1 MQAYAIAV
9 EREKLMENYIKSM
22 IFMLVILVVLL
33 RQAIVGIMGK
43 ESRKRYIHLVIMTM
57 AYVFTDSCFIICH
70 YAASDFPSFV
80 FKTAAFVFYV
90 VYVCLPYV
98 WHKYVRNYVGLS
110 FNKYFIALEK
120 IPLLFQ
126 LILIVI
132 SIPTGILWGITE
144 ECVYVRGSLFT
155 LFSIVNLF
163 YYVEPLADLVVIV
176 AGKTQKKERYIF
188 QAVLISA
195 IPLFAVIANT
205 YVIPVYDIYPFQ
217 PFCSVI
223 VALLAF
229 FFMAEQETR
238 AFQKENEQVITNALN
253 TAEEATKEAQA
264 AGNVK
269 TEFLL
274 RMSHDIRT
282 PLNGIIGMLEIAEKY
297 PDDLNKQSEC
307 RKKVKESSK
316 VLLELINE
324 VLDMSKLESGEIVL
338 ENVPFDLNDVIND
351 TEMMF
356 KTRAEENNIKFSLDA
371 SGVTHKKLIGST
383 VHYKRIIMNVVGNAI
398 KYNKEKGFVKI
409 VFSECDYDGK
419 VSKIKF
425 VCEDG
430 GMGMSTEFLK
440 LIFEPFAQENS
451 DARSKYGGT
460 GLGMPIAK
468 SLTEKMGGEINVTS
482 TKNKGTRFEVVIPFE
497 TDENFKEHKAKNK
510 ETQTASIEGLNI
522 LLAEDNELNMEIAKF
537 RLEEEGAI
545 ITEAFNGEEAA
556 EKFKKSAPYEFDVI
570 LMDVMMPVKD
580 GYAATRE
587 IRALDRADAHDV
599 IIIAMTANAFA
610 EDKIKSLDAG
620 MNAHISK
627 PIDMELLINT
637 IAGMTEKNGKK

>member
-1 MQAYAIAV
+1 
-9 EREKLMENYIKSM
+9 MENYIKSM
-22 IFMLVILVVLL
+22 VFMLVILAVLL
-33 RQAIVGIMGK
+33 RQAIVGIMGT

-57 AYVFTDSCFIICH
+57 AYVFMDSCFIICH
-70 YAASDFPSFV
+70 YAASDFPSVV
-80 FKTAAFVFYV
+80 FKTVAFVFYV
-90 VYVCLPYV
+90 VYVCLPYI
-98 WHKYVRNYVGLS
+98 WHLYVRNYVGLS
-110 FNKYFIALEK
+110 FNKVFIALEK

-132 SIPTGILWGITE
+132 SIPTDILWGITE
-144 ECVYVRGSLFT
+144 ECVYVRGPLFT
-155 LFSIVNLF
+155 LFSVVNLF

-176 AGKTQKKERYIF
+176 VGKTQKKEQYIF
-188 QAVLISA
+188 QAVLISL
-195 IPLFAVIANT
+195 IPLFAVVANT
-205 YVIPVYDIYPFQ
+205 YIIPVYDIYPFQ

-238 AFQKENEQVITNALN
+238 AFQKNNEKVITDALN
-253 TAEEATKEAQA
+253 TAEEATKAARA

-297 PDDLNKQSEC
+297 PEDIERQTEC

-338 ENVPFDLNDVIND
+338 ESVIFDLNDVIND
-351 TEMMF
+351 TEIMF
-356 KTRAEENNIKFSLDA
+356 RHRAEEHNINFSIDA
-371 SGVTHKKLIGST
+371 AQVTHKRLIGST
-383 VHYKRIIMNVVGNAI
+383 VHYKRIIMNIVGNAI
-398 KYNKEKGFVKI
+398 KYNKENGFVKI
-409 VFSECDYDGK
+409 VFSECDFDGK
-419 VSKIKF
+419 TSKIKF
-425 VCEDG
+425 VCEDNG
-430 GMGMSTEFLK
+430 VGMSEEFLK

-468 SLTEKMGGEINVTS
+468 SLTEKMGGEINVKS
-482 TKNKGTRFEVVIPFE
+482 AKDKGTTFEVTIPFE
-497 TDENFKEHKAKNK
+497 TDKNFEADKTINS
-510 ETQTASIEGLNI
+510 ETEAASIAGLNI

-545 ITEAFNGEEAA
+545 ITEAFNGEEAV
-556 EKFKKSAPYEFDVI
+556 EKFKKSAHNEFDVI

-580 GYAATRE
+580 GYTATRE
-587 IRALDRADAHDV
+587 IRALDRADAASV

-610 EDKIKSLDAG
+610 EDRIKSLDAG

-627 PIDMELLINT
+627 PIDIKLLINT
-637 IAGMTEKNGKK
+637 IAGLAGKR

>member
-1 MQAYAIAV
+1 
-9 EREKLMENYIKSM
+9 MENYIKSM
-22 IFMLVILVVLL
+22 VFMLVILAVLL
-33 RQAIVGIMGK
+33 RQAIVGIMGT

-57 AYVFTDSCFIICH
+57 AYVFMDSCFIICH
-70 YAASDFPSFV
+70 YAASDFPSVV
-80 FKTAAFVFYV
+80 FKTVAFVFYV
-90 VYVCLPYV
+90 VYVCLPYI
-98 WHKYVRNYVGLS
+98 WHLYVRNYVGLS
-110 FNKYFIALEK
+110 FNKVFIALEK

-132 SIPTGILWGITE
+132 SIPTDILWGITE
-144 ECVYVRGSLFT
+144 ECVYVRGPLFT
-155 LFSIVNLF
+155 LFSVVNLF

-176 AGKTQKKERYIF
+176 VGKTQKKEQYIF
-188 QAVLISA
+188 QAVLISL
-195 IPLFAVIANT
+195 IPLFAVVANT
-205 YVIPVYDIYPFQ
+205 YIIPVYDIYPFQ

-238 AFQKENEQVITNALN
+238 AFQKNNEKVITDALN
-253 TAEEATKEAQA
+253 TAEEATKAARA

-297 PDDLNKQSEC
+297 PEDIERQTEC

-338 ENVPFDLNDVIND
+338 ESVIFDLNDVIND
-351 TEMMF
+351 TEIMF
-356 KTRAEENNIKFSLDA
+356 RHRAEEHNINFSIDA
-371 SGVTHKKLIGST
+371 AQVTHKRLIGST
-383 VHYKRIIMNVVGNAI
+383 VHYKRIIMNIVGNAI
-398 KYNKEKGFVKI
+398 KYNKENGFVKI
-409 VFSECDYDGK
+409 VFSECDFDGK
-419 VSKIKF
+419 TSKIKF
-425 VCEDG
+425 VCEDNG
-430 GMGMSTEFLK
+430 VGMSEEFLK

-468 SLTEKMGGEINVTS
+468 SLTEKMGGEINVKS
-482 TKNKGTRFEVVIPFE
+482 AKDKGTTFEVTIPFE
-497 TDENFKEHKAKNK
+497 TDKNFEADKTINS
-510 ETQTASIEGLNI
+510 ETEAASIAGLNI

-545 ITEAFNGEEAA
+545 ITEAFNGEEAV
-556 EKFKKSAPYEFDVI
+556 EKFKKSAHNEFDVI

-580 GYAATRE
+580 GYTATRE
-587 IRALDRADAHDV
+587 IRALDRADAASV

-610 EDKIKSLDAG
+610 EDRIKSLDAG

-627 PIDMELLINT
+627 PIDMKLLINT
-637 IAGMTEKNGKK
+637 IAGLAGKR

>member
-1 MQAYAIAV
+1 
-9 EREKLMENYIKSM
+9 MENYIKSM
-22 IFMLVILVVLL
+22 VFMLVILAVLL
-33 RQAIVGIMGK
+33 RQAIVGIMGT

-57 AYVFTDSCFIICH
+57 AYVFMDSCFIICH
-70 YAASDFPSFV
+70 YAASDFPSVV
-80 FKTAAFVFYV
+80 FKTVAFVFYV
-90 VYVCLPYV
+90 VYVCLPYI
-98 WHKYVRNYVGLS
+98 WHLYVRNYVGLS
-110 FNKYFIALEK
+110 FNKVFIALEK

-132 SIPTGILWGITE
+132 SIPTDILWGITE
-144 ECVYVRGSLFT
+144 ECVYVRGPLFT
-155 LFSIVNLF
+155 LFSVVNLF

-176 AGKTQKKERYIF
+176 VGKNQKKEQYIF
-188 QAVLISA
+188 QAVLISL
-195 IPLFAVIANT
+195 IPLFAVVANT
-205 YVIPVYDIYPFQ
+205 YIIPVYDIYPFQ

-238 AFQKENEQVITNALN
+238 AFQKNNEKVITDALN
-253 TAEEATKEAQA
+253 TAEEATKAARA

-297 PDDLNKQSEC
+297 PEDIERQTEC

-338 ENVPFDLNDVIND
+338 ESVIFDLNDVIND
-351 TEMMF
+351 TEIMF
-356 KTRAEENNIKFSLDA
+356 RHRAEEHNINFSIDA
-371 SGVTHKKLIGST
+371 AQVTHKRLIGST
-383 VHYKRIIMNVVGNAI
+383 VHYKRIIMNIVGNAI
-398 KYNKEKGFVKI
+398 KYNKENGFVKI
-409 VFSECDYDGK
+409 VFSECDFDGK
-419 VSKIKF
+419 TSKIKF
-425 VCEDG
+425 VCEDNG
-430 GMGMSTEFLK
+430 VGMSEEFLK

-468 SLTEKMGGEINVTS
+468 SLTEKMGGEINVKS
-482 TKNKGTRFEVVIPFE
+482 AKDKGTTFEVTIPFE
-497 TDENFKEHKAKNK
+497 TDKNFEADKTINS
-510 ETQTASIEGLNI
+510 ETEAASIAGLNI

-545 ITEAFNGEEAA
+545 ITEAFNGEEAV
-556 EKFKKSAPYEFDVI
+556 EKFKKSAHNEFDVI

-580 GYAATRE
+580 GYTATRE
-587 IRALDRADAHDV
+587 IRALDRADAASV

-610 EDKIKSLDAG
+610 EDRIKSLDAG

-627 PIDMELLINT
+627 PIDMKLLINT
-637 IAGMTEKNGKK
+637 IAGLAGKR

>member
-1 MQAYAIAV
+1 
-9 EREKLMENYIKSM
+9 MENYIKSM
-22 IFMLVILVVLL
+22 VFMLVILAVLL
-33 RQAIVGIMGK
+33 RQAIVGIMGT

-57 AYVFTDSCFIICH
+57 AYVFMDSCFIICH
-70 YAASDFPSFV
+70 YAASDFPSVV
-80 FKTAAFVFYV
+80 FKTVAFVFYV
-90 VYVCLPYV
+90 VYVCLPYI
-98 WHKYVRNYVGLS
+98 WHLYVRNYVGLS
-110 FNKYFIALEK
+110 FNKVFIALEK

-132 SIPTGILWGITE
+132 SIPTDILWGITE
-144 ECVYVRGSLFT
+144 ECVYVRGPLFT
-155 LFSIVNLF
+155 LFSVVNLF

-176 AGKTQKKERYIF
+176 VGKTQKKEQYIF
-188 QAVLISA
+188 QAVLISL
-195 IPLFAVIANT
+195 IPLFAVVANT
-205 YVIPVYDIYPFQ
+205 YIIPVYDIYPFQ

-238 AFQKENEQVITNALN
+238 AFQKNNEKVITDALN
-253 TAEEATKEAQA
+253 TAEEATKAARA

-297 PDDLNKQSEC
+297 PEDIERQTEC

-338 ENVPFDLNDVIND
+338 ESVIFDLNDVIND
-351 TEMMF
+351 TEIMF
-356 KTRAEENNIKFSLDA
+356 RHRAEEHNINFSIDA
-371 SGVTHKKLIGST
+371 AQVTHKRLIGST
-383 VHYKRIIMNVVGNAI
+383 VHYKRIIMNIVGNAI
-398 KYNKEKGFVKI
+398 KYNKENGFVKI
-409 VFSECDYDGK
+409 VFSECDFDGK
-419 VSKIKF
+419 TSKIKF
-425 VCEDG
+425 VCEDNG
-430 GMGMSTEFLK
+430 VGMSEEFLK

-468 SLTEKMGGEINVTS
+468 SLTEKMGGEINVKS
-482 TKNKGTRFEVVIPFE
+482 AKDKGTTFEVTIPFE
-497 TDENFKEHKAKNK
+497 TDKNFEADKTINS
-510 ETQTASIEGLNI
+510 ETEAASIAGLNI

-545 ITEAFNGEEAA
+545 ITEAFNGEEAV
-556 EKFKKSAPYEFDVI
+556 EKFKKSAYNEFDVI

-580 GYAATRE
+580 GYTATRE
-587 IRALDRADAHDV
+587 IRALDRADAASV

-610 EDKIKSLDAG
+610 EDRIKSLDAG

-627 PIDMELLINT
+627 PIDMKLLINT
-637 IAGMTEKNGKK
+637 IAGLAGKR